1 MNWIR
6 RDVLRL
12 AIFCAIALAAWQAAA
27 QEPRPSSLP
36 SGRSLLLVAN
46 KGENTLAVVD
56 PETRQVLGRAPTGVR
71 PHSVAASDDG
81 RLAFVANYGSDSGYG
96 AVGSI
101 SVIDLETHR
110 ELRRVDIGPN
120 SRPHGVMFAG
130 GKVYFT
136 ADGYKLIGCYDPAG
150 DRMEWMLGIGQDR
163 AETIVLSKDQN
174 LIFSS
179 NNASE
184 SVTIM
189 ERSSN
194 PSNPSDWKLTVLHV
208 GDQPQGID
216 LSPDGREVWVSNEG
230 DDIVSVI
237 DVAARRVGDM
247 FRVQTE
253 SSSRLKFTPDGRRVV
268 LTDRDRGQLV
278 VLDAATRTVIRRIPG
293 LGNRVTDVLVTP
305 DGKWAYASAQNDHG
319 VAVVDLEK
327 MEFAG
332 QIATGADPEGVA
344 WAEVR

>member
-1 MNWIR
+1 MRSKMSSKMRSGRN
-6 RDVLRL
+6 DVLRL
-12 AIFCAIALAAWQAAA
+12 AALGALALVACQAAA
-27 QEPRPSSLP
+27 QDS
-36 SGRSLLLVAN
+36 RSLLLVAN
-46 KGENTLAVVD
+46 KGENTLAIVD
-56 PETRQVLGRAPTGVR
+56 PETRRVLGRAPTGVR

-81 RLAFVANYGSDSGYG
+81 KLAFVANYGSDSGFG
-96 AVGSI
+96 AVGSL

-110 ELRRVDIGPN
+110 ELRRIDIGPD

-136 ADGYKLIGCYDPAG
+136 ADGYKLIGCYDPAAN
-150 DRMEWMLGIGQDR
+150 RIEWLLGIGQSR
-163 AETIVLSKDQN
+163 AETIVLSRDQN

-184 SVTIM
+184 TVTIM
-189 ERSSN
+189 ERTAE
-194 PSNPSDWKLTVLHV
+194 PPDWSLTVLHV

-216 LSPDGREVWVSNEG
+216 ISPDGREVWVSNEG

-237 DVAARRVGDM
+237 DVAGKRVAQT
-247 FRVQTE
+247 FHVQTE
-253 SSSRLKFTPDGRRVV
+253 SSSRLKFTPDGKRVV
-268 LTDRDRGQLV
+268 LTDRDRGELV
-278 VLDAATRTVIRRIPG
+278 VLDAASRKVIRRIPG

-305 DGKWAYASAQNDHG
+305 DGKRAYASAQLDNG

-327 MEFAG
+327 LEFAG

-344 WAEVR
+344 WVESR